1 MPGTDLLLEDLGF
14 GLQELAHPRFSQQ
27 HHLPVLLFQLRRNL
41 FRLREVPVP
50 NVSDEL
56 RVCPLASSHGV
67 GLLLDADEA
76 VGDGLQGVCAI
87 SASARQNRDV
97 EGRMARQ
104 GEQVAVSFSFFFCL
118 K

>member
-50 NVSDEL
+50 NVGDEL
-56 RVCPLASSHGV
+56 RVRPLASTHGV
-67 GLLLDADEA
+67 GLLFDADEA
-76 VGDGLQGVCAI
+76 VGDDLHG
-87 SASARQNRDV
+87 AR
-97 EGRMARQ
+97 
-104 GEQVAVSFSFFFCL
+104 AVRA
-118 K
+118 